1 MITIS
6 NFFIG
11 STPIIPTAGDPQ
23 IESKFFFCSA
33 FWGTLS
39 ELNRQGDSPPFG
51 QTFLLERVESSLWF
65 LFLEGA

>member
-23 IESKFFFCSA
+23 IESKFFSVALF
-33 FWGTLS
+33 G
-39 ELNRQGDSPPFG
+39 ELFQS
-51 QTFLLERVESSLWF
+51 
-65 LFLEGA
+65 